1 MHEQAEFSVHDHLY
15 LFVSFIFVMI
25 LAFANEGTREQ
36 VALNQQIARQRAILN
51 ALGVD
56 YDGPQDVLAKYED
69 VEEITR
75 GNVTFYRTEVDGE
88 TVFGKEFRG
97 SGLWGTINGILAVDA
112 GVTRTMG
119 LEIISHNE
127 TPGLGGRIDEP
138 WFKQQLRGEQIVDG
152 SIDVASAGSGDTDN
166 ANGEIDAITGA
177 TRTSDSMQVILD
189 NELSAIAGALGDN
202 S

>member
-1 MHEQAEFSVHDHLY
+1 MNKQSLVYTIIFTFV
-15 LFVSFIFVMI
+15 VSFIFVLI

-36 VALNQQIARQRAILN
+36 VALNQTIARQRAILN

-56 YDGPQDVLAKYED
+56 YDGPQDVLAKYEN
-69 VEEITR
+69 VEEITE
-75 GNVTFYRTEVDGE
+75 GDITFYRTEVDGE
-88 TVFGKEFRG
+88 MILAKEFRG

-112 GVTRTMG
+112 GVNRTMG

-152 SIDVASAGSGDTDN
+152 SIEVAEAGSGDSDN
-166 ANGEIDAITGA
+166 DNGRIDAITGA
-177 TRTSDSMQVILD
+177 TRTSDAMEVILD
-189 NELSAIAGALGDN
+189 KELSAIAGALGDN